1 MSRSHRSSSRSG
13 SAVERDWRRYED
25 DYRDNYGRDR
35 DKDYGRDEDK
45 DREKREELK
54 PYKAVGAA
62 LDSAERQRR
71 RMTYGRVTPKP

>member
-25 DYRDNYGRDR
+25 DYRDNYGRNR
-35 DKDYGRDEDK
+35 DRDEDEDE
-45 DREKREELK
+45 DRGKREELK

>member
-1 MSRSHRSSSRSG
+1 MSRSHRSPNRSG
-13 SAVERDWRRYED
+13 SAGQRDWRRYED
-25 DYRDNYGRDR
+25 DYKDKYKEYDR
-35 DKDYGRDEDK
+35 DE

-71 RMTYGRVTPKP
+71 RMTYGRGAPKP